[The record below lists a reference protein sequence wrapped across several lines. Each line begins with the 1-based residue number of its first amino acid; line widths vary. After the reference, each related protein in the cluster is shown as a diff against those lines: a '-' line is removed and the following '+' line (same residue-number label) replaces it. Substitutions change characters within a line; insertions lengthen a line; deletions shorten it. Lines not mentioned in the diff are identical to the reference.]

1 LVKVFMPGDEQSPYH
16 SRFQRGGRFGTAG
29 YARSMTDD
37 ELISRVKDLAVLRGT
52 FTLRSGRTSDYY
64 IDKYRFETQPDVLA
78 AFGER
83 FAKLAG
89 GVDRLAGP
97 ELGAVPLAT
106 AAALAC
112 GKPFVLLRNAKK
124 DYGTANRIE
133 GELNKGDKILLIEDV
148 ITSGGQVIEAL
159 AALREAGAVVD
170 DVAVAID
177 REEGGREAIEAQG
190 VTVHAV
196 LRASDVK

>member
-1 LVKVFMPGDEQSPYH
+1 
-16 SRFQRGGRFGTAG
+16 
-29 YARSMTDD
+29 MTDD